1 PDTSSTNQTNT
12 EEITLQNG
20 KFIRNCQIPSDLLRN
35 CRDIEQDEF
44 KFMRYTACTSNP
56 DDFMD
61 NGFTLRQAEYHRE
74 TELFIVVTM
83 YDEDVDELA
92 RTFHGIAEN
101 IASLCA
107 RGSTYLTVLGVYQE
121 GIAIKSIDDVKVKA
135 HIFEYTTQISINQD
149 LNMKTADERIVPIQ
163 VLFCHKEKNAK
174 KINSHRWFF
183 NAFSPILQPK
193 ICILIDTHLN
203 VAGICGEIVAMTSWS
218 KLLNPI
224 VAAQYFEYKMSNIL
238 DKPLESVFGYITVL
252 PGAFSAYRYIALQN
266 EKVDGKL
273 EGPLASYFMGEKDD
287 NDESNKDGN
296 DERRNEEII
305 NNEKS
310 TNNIFTANMYLAE
323 DRILTFE
330 LVTKR
335 DSEWLLHY
343 VKSSQ
348 AETDIPKSI
357 DKLISQRRQADDD
370 NELKQVTTHGNDSLQ
385 FTPIDTADGYEKAKN
400 ALGHRKENK

>member
-1 PDTSSTNQTNT
+1 ENVN
-12 EEITLQNG
+12 
-20 KFIRNCQIPSDLLRN
+20 
-35 CRDIEQDEF
+35 
-44 KFMRYTACTSNP
+44 
-56 DDFMD
+56 
-61 NGFTLRQAEYHRE
+61 
-74 TELFIVVTM
+74 
-83 YDEDVDELA
+83 ELA
-92 RTFHGIAEN
+92 RTFHGIAKN

-107 RGSTYLTVLGVYQE
+107 RGSRTWNEDSWKKIVVCIVSDGRKKFKQSCLAYLTVLGVYQE

-135 HIFEYTTQISINQD
+135 HIFEYTTQISINH
-149 LNMKTADERIVPIQ
+149 NWKMMTADDGIVPIQ

-183 NAFSPILQPK
+183 NAFGPVLDPK
-193 ICILIDTHLN
+193 ICVLIDVGTRPRENSIYNLWKTFSTHPN
-203 VAGICGEIVAMTSWS
+203 VAGICGEIVAMTSWF

-224 VAAQYFEYKMSNIL
+224 VGAQYFEYKMSNIL

-266 EKVDGKL
+266 NTVNEKP

-287 NDESNKDGN
+287 SDNV
-296 DERRNEEII
+296 EEII
-305 NNEKS
+305 RDNQS

-335 DSEWLLHY
+335 DSRWLLHY

-357 DKLISQRRQADDD
+357 DKLISQRRRWLNGSLFASLYAISHFYHIWRSDHSCLRKIFLHIEMLYQAY
-370 NELKQVTTHGNDSLQ
+370 NLFFSWFGLVTLFPLKYVIQILGLKLLVKRHSLFLVG
-385 FTPIDTADGYEKAKN
+385 FT
-400 ALGHRKENK
+400 LR